1 MHIVLQQSDGTVLL
15 KSFADTS
22 GLHGRHYSHLE
33 VVVNASIEIKGRKVL
48 LAEENRAEVEQQGLK
63 RIVCPIIVK

>member
-1 MHIVLQQSDGTVLL
+1 
-15 KSFADTS
+15 
-22 GLHGRHYSHLE
+22 LE